1 MKLSVSLST
10 YNEIAELLEKKGI
23 STAEQRELTLEK
35 GTQLEAPV
43 SYKLVTIRR
52 DAAGIAA
59 QVYQRTVNIE
69 NDEDIH
75 FIDFANRV
83 YEYIMYGK
91 PDEPKKEE
99 EWK

>member
-10 YNEIAELLEKKGI
+10 YNEIAELLEKHGI
-23 STAEQRELTLEK
+23 STAEKRELILEK

-59 QVYQRTVNIE
+59 Q
-69 NDEDIH
+69 
-75 FIDFANRV
+75 A
-83 YEYIMYGK
+83 YEHDQGK
-91 PDEPKKEE
+91 IGNLLISVMKFTITSCMVKK
-99 EWK
+99 

>member
-1 MKLSVSLST
+1 MKLLVSLST
-10 YNEIAELLEKKGI
+10 YNEIAEILEKKGI

-59 QVYQRTVNIE
+59 LVYKDQNMI
-69 NDEDIH
+69 ND
-75 FIDFANRV
+75 FVDFCDEV
-83 YEYIMYGK
+83 YNYIMYGK
-91 PDEPKKEE
+91 PEEPKKEE